1 MTVGEK
7 GRDER
12 GQVTVFVVGVVVAL
26 ITVAGLVFDGGNILA
41 AHRRA
46 DNEAEGA
53 ARAAA
58 QEVSASS
65 LLGAGSV
72 TIDPNLVQAAVDT
85 YLAPTG
91 DHGIVSVEGDRVT
104 VTVTFEQP
112 LQILGVVG
120 IFSSSIHGQGTAH
133 AVRGVTAAGN

>member
-1 MTVGEK
+1 MMLGK
-7 GRDER
+7 GRDEV

-26 ITVAGLVFDGGNILA
+26 IAVAGLVFDGGNILA

-46 DNEAEGA
+46 DNEAAGA

-72 TIDPNLVQAAVDT
+72 AIDPNRVQAAVDS

-91 DHGIVSVEGDRVT
+91 HHGVASVDGDRVT
-104 VTVTFEQP
+104 VTITFDQP

-120 IFSSSIHGQGTAH
+120 VISSSIRGQGTAH
-133 AVRGVTAAGN
+133 AVRGVTAPGN

>member
-1 MTVGEK
+1 MMGK

-12 GQVTVFVVGVVVAL
+12 GQVTVFVVGVFVAL
-26 ITVAGLVFDGGNILA
+26 MAVAGLVFDGGNILA

-46 DNEAEGA
+46 DNEAAGA

-65 LLGAGSV
+65 LLGTGSV
-72 TIDPNLVQAAVDT
+72 MIDPNRVQAAVDR

-91 DHGIVSVEGDRVT
+91 HWGVVQVEGDRVS
-104 VTVTFEQP
+104 VTVTFRQP
-112 LQILGVVG
+112 LQILGIVG
-120 IFSSSIHGQGTAH
+120 LFSSSIRGVGAAQ
-133 AVRGVTAAGN
+133 AVRGVTVPGN

>member
-1 MTVGEK
+1 MMWGK
-7 GRDER
+7 GRDQA
-12 GQVTVFVVGVVVAL
+12 GQVTVFVVGVFVAL

-46 DNEAEGA
+46 DNEAAGA

-65 LLGAGSV
+65 LLGSGAV
-72 TIDPNLVQAAVDT
+72 TIDPKRVQAAVER

-91 DHGIVSVEGDRVT
+91 HRGVVQVEGDRVS
-104 VTVTFEQP
+104 VTVEFREP
-112 LQILGVVG
+112 VQILGVVG
-120 IFSSSIHGQGTAH
+120 IFSSSVRGEGMAH
-133 AVRGVTAAGN
+133 AVRGVTVPGN